1 MRSRGFVSKNL
12 IRRFLWAGVLFCALP
27 LLAGPQ
33 RPPTR
38 PGPPESIRRG
48 GSRAAEYIDVAE
60 FARRFGLR
68 LQWTKPGERLVL
80 TAEGLRLELEADS
93 REIEVGGTR
102 VFLGMP
108 VRPARGGLRFSRIDA
123 EELLTPLV
131 RPGYGEKR
139 IPDSRLI
146 VIDPGHGG
154 PDQGTSN
161 ARLRLNEKAMTLD
174 VSMRLK
180 RVLETRGYQV
190 LLTRSDDRQL
200 LPNKRADLQERA
212 AIANRAGADLFVS
225 IHFNAVP
232 NDTTTQGAEVFVFTP
247 QFLRSTDAWSRASAD
262 DTENE
267 ASPINAHNHWNFLL
281 AHKVHRRLLL
291 QLRAEDRGQKLAHF
305 GVLRKLKCPGILVE
319 AGFLSNDTEARRIS
333 TPAYRQ
339 QIAES
344 IAAGIQDY
352 TATLDRLRAAAK
364 AP

>member
-1 MRSRGFVSKNL
+1 MRSLRFVSKNL
-12 IRRFLWAGVLFCALP
+12 IRRFLWAGVLFCVVSLE
-27 LLAGPQ
+27 AGPQ

-38 PGPPESIRRG
+38 PGPPDSIRRG
-48 GSRAAEYIDVAE
+48 PDRSAEYIDVAD

-93 REIEVGGTR
+93 REIEVGGAR

-108 VRPARGGLRFSRIDA
+108 VRGARGGLRISRIDA
-123 EELLTPLV
+123 EELLPPLV

-139 IPDSRLI
+139 VPDGRVI

-161 ARLRLNEKAMTLD
+161 PRLRINEKTMTLD
-174 VSMRLK
+174 VSLRLK
-180 RVLETRGYQV
+180 RVLESKGFRV
-190 LLTRSDDRQL
+190 ILTRSDDRQL

-225 IHFNAVP
+225 VHFNAVP
-232 NDTTTQGAEVFVFTP
+232 NDPRTKGAEVYAFTP
-247 QFLRSTDAWSRASAD
+247 QFQRSTDAWSRPSAD
-262 DTENE
+262 DTEDE
-267 ASPINAHNHWNFLL
+267 ASPVNAHNHWNFLL
-281 AHKVHRRLLL
+281 AHKIHRRLLL

-305 GVLRKLKCPGILVE
+305 GVLRKLQCPGILVE
-319 AGFLSNDTEARRIS
+319 AGFLSNDAEARRIG
-333 TPAYRQ
+333 TPEYRQ
-339 QIAES
+339 QIAHA

-352 TATLDRLRAAAK
+352 TATLDRLRSATK
-364 AP
+364 TP